1 MSARARA
8 LANLYRRNKVTKDG
22 LKRAVADGLS
32 RARNTGRSPE
42 MSTNRHNKSRPC
54 ERQKKRKEVSS

>member
-22 LKRAVADGLS
+22 LKRAVADGVIT
-32 RARNTGRSPE
+32 NTEYREITGE
-42 MSTNRHNKSRPC
+42 
-54 ERQKKRKEVSS
+54 EYQQA